1 MTSEIENDTDITEEK
16 NETKIKDLEPKMSNV
31 VTTFKILEIG
41 EPREVV
47 SRHSYETHRVADA
60 IVGDETGKVKVP
72 LWNESIEEMK
82 IGTTYRLEDG
92 YTGLFRG
99 NLQLKIGR
107 HSTVKEAENQ
117 IESVNNDLDMSAK
130 SHRPSRDR
138 DRYYYPPR
146 RSSRGYRRNDSYGG
160 RDRDRYS
167 RRGGSTRRRW

>member
-1 MTSEIENDTDITEEK
+1 MTSEIDEEIKTAEEK

-31 VTTFKILEIG
+31 ETTFKIIEIS

-47 SRHSYETHRVADA
+47 SKRSYETHRVADA
-60 IVGDETGKVKVP
+60 IVGDETGIVRVP

-82 IGTTYRLEDG
+82 VGKTYRLEDG

-107 HSTVKEAENQ
+107 HSTVTEAENE
-117 IESVNNDLDMSAK
+117 IESVNNDVDMSAEN
-130 SHRPSRDR
+130 HRKPRDS
-138 DRYYYPPR
+138 YYYPPR
-146 RSSRGYRRNDSYGG
+146 RRSQGYNRRDSYGG

-167 RRGGSTRRRW
+167 RHGGSVRRRW